1 MVHLNANIE
10 CHLLR
15 YIKLIYISFAFA
27 SLSIK
32 EITFSEAV
40 KSCMCRSSQSSSM
53 ESASSF
59 KNFQTIESD
68 NATQKVVKQT
78 KIDFAINWFHYL
90 TAILQAIL
98 LPL

>member
-15 YIKLIYISFAFA
+15 YIKLIYISFA

-32 EITFSEAV
+32 EITFSAMAV

-78 KIDFAINWFHYL
+78 NIDFAINWFHYL
-90 TAILQAIL
+90 
-98 LPL
+98 

>member
-15 YIKLIYISFAFA
+15 YIKLIYISFA